1 MNNEVQKGEAFIREL
16 EQRDIIQN
24 ITNRDKVV
32 NALNNNRYLYV
43 GFDPSAES
51 IHLGN
56 FVVVNILSLCQKY
69 NINFIPIIGGI
80 TGQIGD
86 PSGKKA
92 ERKLIDV
99 NIVKHNVECIK
110 KQIAKLLN
118 VDLIINNLDF
128 YKNSTIIDFLRE
140 SGKYVNISYLL
151 NKEIIKNRLE
161 SGISFTEFS
170 YSILQAT
177 DWYHLHHDYNVD
189 VQIGGSDQWGNIT
202 IGIDFINKKD
212 DIPEADSPLAGFTL
226 KLLLKSDGTKFGKS
240 EKGAIYLSDK
250 LVSPYTMYQFLINQ
264 SDADSQRL
272 LNYLTNYSIE
282 EIKEIIEKAKQDPAS
297 RYAQNKLAE
306 NIVTR
311 VHGKEVYAKV
321 KNLSSMIFGTNARD
335 LTVEDINLIKNDFP
349 MVCCP
354 FIDNEKIVDLL
365 TRVNIFK
372 SKTEL
377 RTLIQQG
384 GLSVGGK
391 KVTDENATLKKEDT
405 IRNKYL
411 IVQKGKKDIYII
423 ENIA

>member
-1 MNNEVQKGEAFIREL
+1 MNKEMQKGEAFITEL

-24 ITNRDKVV
+24 ITNRDKVI

-51 IHLGN
+51 LHLGN
-56 FVVVNILSLCQKY
+56 YVVINVLSLCKKY
-69 NINFIPIIGGI
+69 AINFIPIIGGI

-99 NIVKHNVECIK
+99 QTVKHNVECIK
-110 KQIAKLLN
+110 KQIAKLLDVN
-118 VDLIINNLDF
+118 LIVNNLDF
-128 YKNSTIIDFLRE
+128 YKNSTIIDFLRD
-140 SGKYVNISYLL
+140 SGKYVNVSYLL

-212 DIPEADSPLAGFTL
+212 EIPEADSPLAGLTL

-264 SDADSQRL
+264 TDADSQRL
-272 LNYLTNYSIE
+272 LNYLTDYSID
-282 EIKEIIEKAKQDPAS
+282 EIKAIIEKAKEDPSA

-311 VHGKEVYAKV
+311 VHGQLVYAKV
-321 KNLSSMIFGTNARD
+321 KNLSSMIFGTNANE

-349 MVCCP
+349 MVGCA
-354 FIDNEKIVDLL
+354 FVDNEKLVDLL
-365 TRVNIFK
+365 TKASIFK
-372 SKTEL
+372 SKSEL
-377 RTLIQQG
+377 RTLIKQG
-384 GLSVGGK
+384 GLRIGGK
-391 KVTDENATLKKEDT
+391 KITDENAVLTKEDT
-405 IRNKYL
+405 IANKYL
-411 IVQKGKKDIYII
+411 IVQKGKKDIYIL
-423 ENIA
+423 ENVA